1 LDEVLLG
8 LDLGTSA
15 AKGVLT
21 TPDGTIVAQAERPHR
36 VSLPQ
41 PGWVEHDAIKVWW
54 QGIVAL
60 CQELVPQAR
69 GALNGVCISGIGP
82 CLLPC
87 DRDLQPLRPAI
98 LYGVDTRA
106 AQEILELDHELG
118 VAQILE
124 RGGAVLS
131 SQALGPKIVW
141 LRKNEPDVWAK
152 TAGIYMA
159 SSFIVGRLTGEY
171 VLDHHSASQCNPMYD
186 LDANQWAQDWSE
198 LVAPGVALPRLAWP
212 GEIAGYVTSDG
223 SGATGIPA
231 GTPVMVGT
239 VDAWAEAFSVGV
251 RQAGD
256 LMVMYGSTMFLVQ
269 IAGGRKRDARLWATA
284 SVESGRLSLA
294 AGMATSGSLTAWFR
308 ELVGGATYDELV
320 DDARAIVPGSAGL
333 LILPYFAGERS
344 PLFDAAA
351 RGTVAGLTL
360 SHGRAHLFRAIYE
373 AIAYGVKHN
382 LATMEAVGGP
392 PARVTAV
399 GGGTQGDLW
408 TQVVSDVT
416 GVAQR
421 IPAVTV
427 GASYGDALLAGIGT
441 GLVPRDTDWTRVT
454 REIVPD
460 PAASE
465 SYAEMFQLYLQLQQ
479 STVDI
484 SHRLAEIQSRPWTQQ
499 ANGLANNRAKK
510 SN

>member
-8 LDLGTSA
+8 LDIGTSA
-15 AKGVLT
+15 AKGVLAR
-21 TPDGTIVAQAERPHR
+21 PDGSIVAQAERPHV
-36 VSLPQ
+36 VSLPR

-60 CQELVPQAR
+60 CHELVPQA
-69 GALNGVCISGIGP
+69 GDGLKGVCISGIGP

-98 LYGVDTRA
+98 LYGIDTRA
-106 AQEILELDHELG
+106 DNEIRELDGQLG
-118 VAQILE
+118 RSQILE
-124 RGGAVLS
+124 RGGAALS
-131 SQALGPKIVW
+131 SQALGPKILW
-141 LRKNEPDVWAK
+141 LRRNEPEIWAK

-159 SSFIVGRLTGEY
+159 SSFIVAKLTGEY
-171 VLDHHSASQCNPMYD
+171 VLDHHSASQCNPIYD
-186 LDANQWAQDWSE
+186 LDANRWAEDWSE

-212 GEIAGYVTSDG
+212 GEIAGSVTS
-223 SGATGIPA
+223 SGASSTGIPA

-251 RQAGD
+251 RQPGD

-269 IAGGRKRDARLWATA
+269 VVGSRKRDPMLWATA
-284 SVESGRLSLA
+284 SVEPGRMSLA
-294 AGMATSGSLTAWFR
+294 AGMATSGSLTAWFK
-308 ELVGGATYDELV
+308 ELVGAASYSELV
-320 DDARAIVPGSAGL
+320 NEARDIAPGSAGL
-333 LILPYFAGERS
+333 LVLPYFAGERS

-351 RGTVAGLTL
+351 RGIVAGLTL

-382 LATMEAVGGP
+382 LATIESVGGR

-416 GVAQR
+416 GLTQR
-421 IPAVTV
+421 IPAVTI
-427 GASYGDALLAGIGT
+427 GASYGDALLAAVGS
-441 GLVPRDTDWTRVT
+441 GLVPSDTDWTRVD
-454 REIVPD
+454 REVTPN
-460 PAASE
+460 PAAAE
-465 SYAEMFQLYLQLQQ
+465 TYAEMFELYRQLHR
-479 STVDI
+479 STIDI
-484 SHRLAEIQSRPWTQQ
+484 SHKLAEIQSRPWV
-499 ANGLANNRAKK
+499 
-510 SN
+510 